1 MTSQLFKENI
11 RINILYDFLE
21 KICVNDNVNHYY
33 IFSKAA
39 FKKAEIYNL
48 LTNFKQVIKPYYHVS
63 KHYYVDRDLSFIR
76 FTTIIKQIC
85 NVNNI
90 KIISKIIYNKSK
102 YEMEYY
108 IANNI

>member
-11 RINILYDFLE
+11 PMTILYDFLE
-21 KICVNDNVNHYY
+21 KICVNDINNHWFV
-33 IFSKAA
+33 FSKAA

-48 LTNFKQVIKPYYHVS
+48 LTNFKEVIKPYYHMS
-63 KHYYVDRDLSFIR
+63 KQYYVERDLTFIR

-85 NVNNI
+85 HLNN
-90 KIISKIIYNKSK
+90 KEIISKIVYNKSK

>member
-11 RINILYDFLE
+11 PMTILYDFLE
-21 KICVNDNVNHYY
+21 KICVKDSVNNLF

-39 FKKAEIYNL
+39 FKKAEIYDL
-48 LTNFKQVIKPYYHVS
+48 LTNFKEVIKPYYHAS
-63 KHYYVDRDLSFIR
+63 KQYYVERDLTFIR
-76 FTTIIKQIC
+76 FMTIIKQIC
-85 NVNNI
+85 HLNNNEI
-90 KIISKIIYNKSK
+90 TSKIVYNKSK

>member
-1 MTSQLFKENI
+1 MTSQLFKELVPI
-11 RINILYDFLE
+11 TILYDFLE
-21 KICVNDNVNHYY
+21 KICMKDHDNKLY

-48 LTNFKQVIKPYYHVS
+48 LTNFKEIIKPCYHMS
-63 KHYYVDRDLSFIR
+63 KQYYVDRILTFIR

-85 NVNNI
+85 HSNNVDFV
-90 KIISKIIYNKSK
+90 SKIVYNKSK

-108 IANNI
+108 ITINI

>member
-11 RINILYDFLE
+11 PMPILYDFLE
-21 KICVNDNVNHYY
+21 KICVNDSINHWF

-48 LTNFKQVIKPYYHVS
+48 LNKFKEAIKPYYHVS
-63 KHYYVDRDLSFIR
+63 KQYYVDRDLTFIR

-85 NVNNI
+85 HLNNNE
-90 KIISKIIYNKSK
+90 IISKIVYNKSK

>member
-11 RINILYDFLE
+11 PMNILYDFLE
-21 KICVNDNVNHYY
+21 KICAKDSVNNLF

-39 FKKAEIYNL
+39 FKKAEIHNL
-48 LTNFKQVIKPYYHVS
+48 LTNFKEVIKPYYHVS
-63 KHYYVDRDLSFIR
+63 KQYYVDRDLTFIR

-85 NVNNI
+85 HLNNNE
-90 KIISKIIYNKSK
+90 IISKIVYNKSK

>member
-1 MTSQLFKENI
+1 MTSQLFKETI
-11 RINILYDFLE
+11 PITILYDFLE
-21 KICVNDNVNHYY
+21 KISIKDSINNWY

-39 FKKAEIYNL
+39 FKKAELYDLI
-48 LTNFKQVIKPYYHVS
+48 TNFKDTVKPYYHVS
-63 KHYYVDRDLSFIR
+63 KQYYIDRNLTFIR

-85 NVNNI
+85 HVNNI
-90 KIISKIIYNKSK
+90 EIISKIVYNKSK

>member
-11 RINILYDFLE
+11 PIYILYDFLE
-21 KICVNDNVNHYY
+21 KICVKDTINNRF

-48 LTNFKQVIKPYYHVS
+48 LSNFKEVIKPYYHAS
-63 KHYYVDRDLSFIR
+63 KQYYIDRNLTFIR

-85 NVNNI
+85 HINNNE
-90 KIISKIIYNKSK
+90 IISKIVYNKSK

-108 IANNI
+108 IVINI

>member
-11 RINILYDFLE
+11 PMKILYDFLE
-21 KICVNDNVNHYY
+21 KICVKDSNNLF

-39 FKKAEIYNL
+39 FKKAEIHNL
-48 LTNFKQVIKPYYHVS
+48 LTNFKEVIKPYYHVS
-63 KHYYVDRDLSFIR
+63 KQYYVDRDLTFIR

-85 NVNNI
+85 HQNNNE
-90 KIISKIIYNKSK
+90 IISKIVYNKSK

>member
-1 MTSQLFKENI
+1 MTSQLFKENVPMI
-11 RINILYDFLE
+11 VLYDFLE
-21 KICVNDNVNHYY
+21 KICIKDEDNKLY

-48 LTNFKQVIKPYYHVS
+48 LTNFKETIKPYYHIS
-63 KHYYVDRDLSFIR
+63 KQYYVDRVLTFIR

-85 NVNNI
+85 HVNNNE
-90 KIISKIIYNKSK
+90 IISKIVYNKSK

-108 IANNI
+108 ITINI